1 MHAFMKAVGFSGLE
15 NRKDLERI
23 IRDVLENYDTKKI
36 AENEKHRSF
45 VEFSREYGYDCGITV
60 CGEYDENGEFHM
72 EYYHPYFTGGQITTY
87 EEVSIERHID
97 RESYAGGC
105 DDLRLGITLIFY
117 LINTADYLNSRKEMR
132 NWKEQPPLMLSGLA
146 REGMIL
152 LPVRKDPAKAAE
164 AKASWQQKSSL
175 LAAARNGDE
184 DAIESLTME
193 DIDTYAMISRRIVNE
208 DVLSIV
214 DNYFMPYGLECD
226 QYSILGEITDVSKTV
241 NSFTG
246 EQLWQMSILCND
258 VPLDICINAKD
269 LLGEPEVGRRF
280 KGQIWLQGTLS

>member
-60 CGEYDENGEFHM
+60 CGEYDENGEFQM

-87 EEVSIERHID
+87 EEVSIERHIA
-97 RESYAGGC
+97 RESYVGGC

-132 NWKEQPPLMLSGLA
+132 DWKEQPPLMLSGLA

-152 LPVRKDPAKAAE
+152 LPVRKDPAEKFPAG
-164 AKASWQQKSSL
+164 SGQK
-175 LAAARNGDE
+175 R
-184 DAIESLTME
+184 
-193 DIDTYAMISRRIVNE
+193 
-208 DVLSIV
+208 
-214 DNYFMPYGLECD
+214 
-226 QYSILGEITDVSKTV
+226 
-241 NSFTG
+241 
-246 EQLWQMSILCND
+246 
-258 VPLDICINAKD
+258 
-269 LLGEPEVGRRF
+269 
-280 KGQIWLQGTLS
+280 